1 MSHTPD
7 FPQNPI
13 ESIDHLKRK
22 KIVNAKILM
31 NFNITNPKWL
41 EFGTL
46 MISSIIKIE
55 HKFHLNPNFHK
66 LGKQNI
72 YKA

>member
-1 MSHTPD
+1 MSHIPK

-13 ESIDHLKRK
+13 ESIDSSKRK

-31 NFNITNPKWL
+31 NLNITNPKWL

-46 MISSIIKIE
+46 IILSIIKIQ
-55 HKFHLNPNFHK
+55 HKFHLNPDFHK
-66 LGKQNI
+66 LGKT
-72 YKA
+72 KHT